1 MPLRRENARTGRGR
15 RSPERRGFN
24 LRRDLGA
31 PGRRVQSA
39 VRPAPSEAG
48 QVLDAGAHARSFPVR
63 AARTNNL
70 ESPRGPAGAPRV
82 LLDGDVSLCRGRFG
96 AWRFP
101 GELLGLPRRRPPRR
115 DFARAPRPGEERHD
129 ALGRR
134 APLRHELYGARAR
147 LRVRRDGVDRRVR
160 VSQVINLLCMNSPGL
175 VRAAPRFWHYHK
187 KSRSASVGL
196 PETSIYND

>member
-15 RSPERRGFN
+15 RPTKRRGFDM
-24 LRRDLGA
+24 RRDLGA
-31 PGRRVQSA
+31 SGRRVQSA
-39 VRPAPSEAG
+39 VRPAPSKAG

-70 ESPRGPAGAPRV
+70 ESPRGPAGTVRV

-96 AWRFP
+96 TGRFP
-101 GELLGLPRRRPPRR
+101 GELLGLPRRRTPRR
-115 DFARAPRPGEERHD
+115 NFARAPRPGEERHD

-147 LRVRRDGVDRRVR
+147 LRVRRDGVDRRLR
-160 VSQVINLLCMNSPGL
+160 LSQVIKVVVQETRTTSEGGCL
-175 VRAAPRFWHYHK
+175 V
-187 KSRSASVGL
+187 
-196 PETSIYND
+196 I